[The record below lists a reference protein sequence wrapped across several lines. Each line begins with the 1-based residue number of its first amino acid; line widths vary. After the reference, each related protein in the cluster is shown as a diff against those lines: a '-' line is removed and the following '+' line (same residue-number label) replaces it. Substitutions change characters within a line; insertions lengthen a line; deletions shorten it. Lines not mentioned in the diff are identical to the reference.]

1 MKRKAS
7 EAKIEAFVD
16 TICKRF
22 QKAFYHFQNV
32 YIDEMVIPHIGR
44 WKYGQ
49 SQKTSKNR
57 MTMWSLCDG
66 GTGSCYNT
74 VTYIDIKTSDFAF
87 CGQSKGIFEHL
98 IKTLDKDCYTFFWQV
113 YHSTFNLLFHLIKR
127 PLQHRYSSINLE
139 KISKQNQTWQ

>member
-49 SQKTSKNR
+49 
-57 MTMWSLCDG
+57 
-66 GTGSCYNT
+66 YNPKKHQR
-74 VTYIDIKTSDFAF
+74 IA
-87 CGQSKGIFEHL
+87 
-98 IKTLDKDCYTFFWQV
+98 
-113 YHSTFNLLFHLIKR
+113 
-127 PLQHRYSSINLE
+127 
-139 KISKQNQTWQ
+139 